1 MLTAFDAESVYVGPA
16 VTVSETGVALLKLP
30 DVPVTVTVTLFPVVA
45 VLLALSVRVLE
56 VKAGLGLNDAVTPVG
71 KPDADKV
78 TPLLKPFCG
87 VTVIV
92 LVPEPPW
99 AMFTPFDAESVYVG
113 GSVTVNETGLLLFM
127 LGATET
133 TNEPDVAPEGTVMVI
148 ELALQLFTVTGAPFN
163 VTVLLP
169 CEDPKVEPDI
179 STCVPTGPSVG
190 EMLLTKGDGLFV
202 ALTETLSK
210 VAVAKLVFTL
220 LLNANP
226 MYAFCPMLMV
236 WLLPTCTQFTPSADA

>member
-1 MLTAFDAESVYVGPA
+1 MLTALDAESAKFGPA
-16 VTVSETGVALLKLP
+16 VTVRETGVVLLKLP

-56 VKAGLGLNDAVTPVG
+56 LVAGFGLNDAVTPLG

-99 AMFTPFDAESVYVG
+99 AMFTLFDAESVYMG
-113 GSVTVNETGLLLFM
+113 GSVTVNETGLLLFI
-127 LGATET
+127 LGAAET

-148 ELALQLFTVTGAPFN
+148 EFALQLFTVTGAPFS

-169 CEDPKVEPDI
+169 CEDPKAEPDI

-190 EMLLTKGDGLFV
+190 EMPLMKGAGLVVVLTD
-202 ALTETLSK
+202 TLSK
-210 VAVAKLVFTL
+210 VALAKLVFTSL
-220 LLNANP
+220 LSP
-226 MYAFCPMLMV
+226 IPI
-236 WLLPTCTQFTPSADA
+236 